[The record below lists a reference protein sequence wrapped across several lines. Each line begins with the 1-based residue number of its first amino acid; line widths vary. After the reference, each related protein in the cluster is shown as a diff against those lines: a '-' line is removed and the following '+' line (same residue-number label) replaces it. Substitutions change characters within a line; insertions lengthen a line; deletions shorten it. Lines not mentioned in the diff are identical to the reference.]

1 MYVSERKRDLVA
13 KMISKLRMRNH
24 VILESMQVESIGV
37 YFWYMR

>member
-13 KMISKLRMRNH
+13 KMISKLRIRSH
-24 VILESMQVESIGV
+24 VILEFMQIESVGV